1 MIHFV
6 CRRSL
11 HIALPFV
18 LLLGA
23 CALPMG
29 APSAEESAP
38 EVSDTTE
45 TPTIDTAEETGSTE
59 QTIGSAEDPLVRST
73 KSLWIS
79 QAELKALPTSGDAWD
94 RVRTAA
100 NNLSGNADLSDNNS
114 DHDVETLA
122 AAYVAV
128 RTGDAAMRK
137 KAISHIETVYTSGYA
152 RVLELSRNIQSYVIA
167 ADVLGPT
174 GWDSSRFKSF
184 VAALTTKPL
193 SGHSGG
199 KNMLETA
206 QLSSNNWGCHARA
219 AIALIGLYTKKSTLI
234 NAAVEAQRA
243 FVSGAGGRLT
253 YSGTNWHTGSPIAG
267 INGVGTTIAGH
278 SVDGVIA
285 EDQRRTGEYRW
296 PAPKG
301 SYPWEALQGAV
312 VTGVVLHRAG
322 LLPFNAG
329 NNALVRASKWLTITN
344 GNPAAG
350 DDSWQPWLLNKYGA
364 AGLSTQAASSG
375 KNMGFTDWTHR

>member
-6 CRRSL
+6 SRRSL
-11 HIALPFV
+11 HIALPVV

-23 CALPMG
+23 CALPTG
-29 APSAEESAP
+29 APSAEESSP
-38 EVSDTTE
+38 EVSDNME
-45 TPTIDTAEETGSTE
+45 TPAINTAEETDSPDQTIASTE
-59 QTIGSAEDPLVRST
+59 DSLVLST

-79 QAELKALPTSGDAWD
+79 QAELKALPTSGAAWD
-94 RVRTAA
+94 KVRTAA
-100 NNLSGNADLSDNNS
+100 NNLSGSADLSDNNS
-114 DHDVETLA
+114 NHDVETLA

-128 RTGDAAMRK
+128 RTNDPAMRR
-137 KAISHIETVYTSGYA
+137 KAISHIETVYTSGFA

-167 ADVLGPT
+167 ADVIGPQ
-174 GWDSSRFKSF
+174 GWDSARFRKF
-184 VAALTTKPL
+184 VVSLSTKPL

-219 AIALIGLYTKKSTLI
+219 AIALIGLYSGNSALI
-234 NAAVEAQRA
+234 DAAVQAQRA
-243 FVSGAGGRLT
+243 FVSGVGGRLT
-253 YSGTNWHTGSPIAG
+253 YSGTNWHAGSPIAG
-267 INGVGTTIAGH
+267 INGVGSTIAGH

-301 SYPWEALQGAV
+301 SYPWEALQGAIV
-312 VTGVVLHRAG
+312 AGVVLDRAG
-322 LLPFNAG
+322 LLPFNTG
-329 NNALVRASKWLTITN
+329 RNALVRAAKWLTVTN

-350 DDSWQPWLLNKYGA
+350 DDTWQPWLLNRYGG
-364 AGLSTQAASSG
+364 AGLSTQATTPG
-375 KNMGFTDWTHR
+375 KNMGYTDWTHR